1 MPSFDI
7 VSKVD
12 FQEVDNAVNQTM
24 KEIGTRYDFK
34 GSKAQVE
41 RNDEELLLN
50 AEDDYKLGQMT
61 DLLSQRLVKRGIDL
75 KALDFGKV
83 ENAAGNSVRQKV
95 KVKVGI
101 DAEVGKQINKWIK
114 DSKLKVQSSIQG
126 DQLRVTGKSRD
137 DLQSVIAALRGQDF
151 GLPLQFVNFRD

>member
-34 GSKAQVE
+34 GSRAEVT
-41 RNDEELLLN
+41 RNGEELLLN
-50 AEDDYKLGQMT
+50 AEDDYKLSQMT

-95 KVKVGI
+95 KVKVGV

-126 DQLRVTGKSRD
+126 DQLRVAGKSRD